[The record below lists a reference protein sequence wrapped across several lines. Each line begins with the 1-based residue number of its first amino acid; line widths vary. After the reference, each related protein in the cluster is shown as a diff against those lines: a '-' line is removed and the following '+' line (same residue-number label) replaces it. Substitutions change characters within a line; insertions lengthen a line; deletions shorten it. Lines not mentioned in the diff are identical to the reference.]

1 MKLFLPV
8 AGIDPGQTGAIA
20 LIDVNG
26 EVSVHKMPRTEL
38 QLAALL
44 REVRE
49 NVELVTIEEQ
59 HAFPRQGVVST
70 FNHGYHYGWLVGAAS
85 VLGGGLKLMSAQ
97 EWKKRVGILGAI
109 DQKAASRQRATTL
122 FPSLKDV
129 LKKPSSH
136 GISDAVL
143 IAVAG
148 AEAAGLLQW

>member
-26 EVSVHKMPRTEL
+26 EVSVHRMPRTEL

-85 VLGGGLKLMSAQ
+85 VLGGGLQLMSAQ

-109 DQKAASRQRATTL
+109 DQKAASRQRAAAL
-122 FPSLKDV
+122 FPSLRDV
-129 LKKPSSH
+129 LKKRSSH